1 MGLAGRGGNRV
12 VGKMKTILCIWYAG
26 FTLFLAFNT
35 WLAVSIG
42 DGKAAT
48 SLGVAALLHLAAA
61 IWLFRESR
69 RERRVGD

>member
-1 MGLAGRGGNRV
+1 
-12 VGKMKTILCIWYAG
+12 MKTVLCIWYAG

-35 WLAVSIG
+35 WLTVSTG
-42 DGKAAT
+42 CEETAA